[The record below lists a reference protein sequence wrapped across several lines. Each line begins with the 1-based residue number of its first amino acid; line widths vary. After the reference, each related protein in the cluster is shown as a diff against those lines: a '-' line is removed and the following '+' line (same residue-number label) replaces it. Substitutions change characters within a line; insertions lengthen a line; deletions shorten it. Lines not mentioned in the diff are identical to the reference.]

1 MERLPDGRPEEGPHF
16 LRGRRLARGWRG
28 SSLGLRL
35 LLARQS
41 VLVDDFDAVE
51 RKGKTRDLVWRRRLL
66 ALGEF
71 GDPEQQQ
78 RPHALDGEARCV
90 SLGAGAPP
98 LSPVR
103 CLVTDLLLHVD
114 QAANARGEEVVDE
127 T

>member
-1 MERLPDGRPEEGPHF
+1 MERLPDGQPEEGPHF
-16 LRGRRLARGWRG
+16 LRGRRLARGRRG

-51 RKGKTRDLVWRRRLL
+51 RKGKTRDLVYRRRLL

-71 GDPEQQQ
+71 GELEQQQ
-78 RPHALDGEARCV
+78 RPRALDGKARGMIP
-90 SLGAGAPP
+90 GAGVLP
-98 LSPVR
+98 LRPVR
-103 CLVTDLLLHVD
+103 CLVTDFPLHVD
-114 QAANARGEEVVDE
+114 QAANTRGEEVVDG

>member
-16 LRGRRLARGWRG
+16 LRGRRLARGRRG

-51 RKGKTRDLVWRRRLL
+51 REREARDLVWRWRLL
-66 ALGEF
+66 ALGEL
-71 GDPEQQQ
+71 GDLEQQQ

-90 SLGAGAPP
+90 SLAAGAPP

-103 CLVTDLLLHVD
+103 CLVTDLPLYVD
-114 QAANARGEEVVDE
+114 QAANARGEEVVDG